1 MIVKDGLPLSMTEKQ
16 GFKEYCKIATPHFK
30 LPSRRTICRMLD
42 NKYEIIE
49 NAFKKVLSSRAYVTL
64 TTDVWT
70 DTMNSKSID

>member
-49 NAFKKVLSSRAYVTL
+49 NAFK
-64 TTDVWT
+64 
-70 DTMNSKSID
+70 NSQTRLEVINLHHR